1 MVWANFVHTADLGH
15 STTTAHRRRALILA
29 LPHTGQWTPISAI
42 TRLTPD
48 LATLYAGKHRKMLT
62 RDINCLAKAGLLVR
76 HEQTVRPHLE
86 QMFSLLPIRK
96 LTEPEILATL
106 AAASRPLRDSAV
118 P

>member
-1 MVWANFVHTADLGH
+1 
-15 STTTAHRRRALILA
+15 
-29 LPHTGQWTPISAI
+29 
-42 TRLTPD
+42 
-48 LATLYAGKHRKMLT
+48 MLT